1 MLRRFLSVFRHTMTQ
16 SRLLFSP
23 AARQALSRGFNGLSD
38 LLEVSLGPRGRLVA
52 LARDNPRK
60 PPELLNDGA
69 TIARRF
75 TGFANRFEAM
85 GALLA
90 RHIAWRMEE
99 AVGDGATTAVVL
111 ARHLLN
117 EANRHAAAG
126 YNLMSLRRGVEKALP
141 VVLQALVAQA
151 QPLVQAEQIVA
162 LGRTI
167 TGDETIGRLLE
178 EIFDTVGPHGSIDVR
193 TGYARSH
200 ERRYIQGTFWNQGWV
215 SSSFTNEPGKAVIK
229 QPYLLFTDYD
239 LKTAAELLPI
249 LNLVR
254 DAGQRGLVVIAPT
267 VTSDALNLLVTNHV
281 RKVLPTLAIKAPGL
295 GFEKREILQDLAVL
309 CGGRVIETTLADR
322 FDKVTLADLG
332 QADEVQAI
340 RSGFTIIGGKGR
352 PAAIRQRHAELRT
365 QAPKALP
372 GRERDRL
379 IERAGKLLG
388 GVALLEI
395 GGATESERDYV
406 KERAKEAVHVLRLAL
421 QEGVA
426 PGGGVAYLRCIP
438 ALAEVC
444 LSEEEAPACAILR
457 RALMAPA
464 SAILRNS
471 GFESAPI
478 LAQLLTAS
486 NGYGF
491 DVMGAQMVDVMA
503 AHIVDP
509 VRVLQAAL
517 QIGVSG
523 ALMAFTTET
532 LVHRPR
538 HNRDEAVDF
547 NP

>member
-1 MLRRFLSVFRHTMTQ
+1 M
-16 SRLLFSP
+16 
-23 AARQALSRGFNGLSD
+23 SRGFNHLSD
-38 LLEVSLGPRGRLVA
+38 LLEVALGPRGRLVA

-75 TGFANRFEAM
+75 TGLPNRFEAM

-117 EANRHAAAG
+117 DANRHAAAG
-126 YNLMSLRRGVEKALP
+126 YNLMSISRGIEKALP
-141 VVLQALVAQA
+141 VLLAALAEQSH
-151 QPLVQAEQIVA
+151 PLTQAEQIIA

-167 TGDETIGRLLE
+167 TGDETVGRLLE
-178 EIFDTVGPHGSIDVR
+178 EIFDTVGPHGSIEVR
-193 TGYARSH
+193 TSYARGH
-200 ERRYIQGTFWNQGWV
+200 ERRYIQGAFWNQGWV

-239 LKTAAELLPI
+239 LTSAAELLPV

-254 DAGQRGLVVIAPT
+254 EAGERGLVVLAPT
-267 VTSDALNLLVTNHV
+267 VTSDALNILVTNHV

-295 GFEKREILQDLAVL
+295 GFEKREILHDLAVL
-309 CGGRVIETTLADR
+309 CGGRVIEKTLADA
-322 FDKVTLADLG
+322 FSKVTLADLG

-352 PAAIRQRHAELRT
+352 PAAIRQRHAELRGL
-365 QAPKALP
+365 APKAP
-372 GRERDRL
+372 QGRERNRL

-395 GGATESERDYV
+395 GGATESEREYL
-406 KERAKEAVHVLRLAL
+406 KERAKEAVNVLRLAL
-421 QEGVA
+421 QDGVA
-426 PGGGVAYLRCIP
+426 PGGGVAFLRCIP
-438 ALAEVC
+438 ALERLALPED
-444 LSEEEAPACAILR
+444 EAPAVAILR
-457 RALMAPA
+457 RTLMAPA
-464 SAILRNS
+464 QAILRNS
-471 GFESAPI
+471 GFEPAPI
-478 LAQLLTAS
+478 LAQLLTSS

-491 DVMGAQMVDVMA
+491 DVLQAQMVDVMA
-503 AHIVDP
+503 THIVDP
-509 VRVLQAAL
+509 VRVLQSAL

-523 ALMAFTTET
+523 ALMALTTDT

-538 HNRDEAVDF
+538 HNRDDAVDF

>member
-1 MLRRFLSVFRHTMTQ
+1 MRQ
-16 SRLLFSP
+16 PRLLFSP

-52 LARDNPRK
+52 LARDNPHK

-75 TGFANRFEAM
+75 TGFPNRFEAM
-85 GALLA
+85 GAFLA

-126 YNLMSLRRGVEKALP
+126 YNLMSIRRGIEKALP
-141 VVLQALVAQA
+141 LVLTALAEQAH
-151 QPLVQAEQIVA
+151 PLDQAEQMIA

-178 EIFDTVGPHGSIDVR
+178 EIFDTVGPHGAIEVR
-193 TGYARSH
+193 TSYARSH

-215 SSSFTNEPGKAVIK
+215 SSTFTNEPGKAVLK
-229 QPYLLFTDYD
+229 QPYLLFTDYE
-239 LKTAAELLPI
+239 LKTATELVPV

-254 DAGQRGLVVIAPT
+254 EAGERGLVVIAPS
-267 VTSDALNLLVTNHV
+267 VAGDALNLLVTNHV

-295 GFEKREILQDLAVL
+295 GSEKREILHDLAVL
-309 CGGRVIETTLADR
+309 CGGRVIEKTLADSLA
-322 FDKVTLADLG
+322 KVTLAELG

-352 PAAIRQRHAELRT
+352 PAAIRQRHLELRSLL
-365 QAPKALP
+365 PKAAQ
-372 GRERDRL
+372 GRERNRL
-379 IERAGKLLG
+379 LERSGKLLG

-395 GGATESERDYV
+395 GGATETERDYT
-406 KERAKEAVHVLRLAL
+406 KERAKEAVNVLRLAL
-421 QEGVA
+421 QDGVVA
-426 PGGGVAYLRCIP
+426 GGGVAYLRCIP
-438 ALAEVC
+438 ALGQLS

-457 RALMAPA
+457 RTLLAPA
-464 SAILRNS
+464 QAILRNS
-471 GFESAPI
+471 GFEPSPI

-486 NGYGF
+486 NGTGF
-491 DVMGAQMVDVMA
+491 DVMAGQMVDVMA
-503 AHIVDP
+503 THIVDP
-509 VRVLQAAL
+509 VRVLQTAL

-523 ALMAFTTET
+523 ALMALTTET

-538 HNRDEAVDF
+538 HNREDEVDF
-547 NP
+547 TP